1 MKKRIICGILAA
13 VMALSLCACG
23 VGGGR
28 YRVVKKIADQ
38 EYSIGFRSGDSS
50 CYYVEAALKELSYDG
65 VIDDLAREW
74 FGDDDAVD
82 FPKKKNAIQKA
93 GYIEPRNFIIGVDL
107 NSYPMCYK
115 LGNDYTG
122 FDVELAGKVCEKLGW
137 TLKVQPIRSEDA
149 YIELNSGN
157 IDCAWG
163 GVVLDTESPDYFV
176 LLTYMSN
183 ELVIAAKGATGGVL
197 RGKTLYMSSSQSYLD
212 IINEKAHLVK
222 NLEQI
227 TRVDGSAG
235 DFFEYLDKGECDY
248 ILTTSSA
255 VRFYNHNK

>member
-1 MKKRIICGILAA
+1 MIKRIICGILAA
-13 VMALSLCACG
+13 IMTISLCACG
-23 VGGGR
+23 VGGR

-50 CYYVEAALKELSYDG
+50 CHYVEAALKELSYEG

-74 FGDDDAVD
+74 FGDNDAVD
-82 FPKKKNAIQKA
+82 FPKKKDAIKKA
-93 GYIEPRNFIIGVDL
+93 GYIEPRSFIIGVDL

-115 LGNDYTG
+115 LGDDYTG
-122 FDVELAGKVCEKLGW
+122 FDVELAKKVCEKLGW

-163 GVVLDTESPDYFV
+163 GVVLDTESPDYYV

-183 ELVIAAKGATGGVL
+183 ELVIAAKGATGGIL
-197 RGKTLYMSSSQSYLD
+197 RGKTLYMSSSQTYLD

-227 TRVDGSAG
+227 TRVDGSAA

-255 VRFYNHNK
+255 VSFYNHNN